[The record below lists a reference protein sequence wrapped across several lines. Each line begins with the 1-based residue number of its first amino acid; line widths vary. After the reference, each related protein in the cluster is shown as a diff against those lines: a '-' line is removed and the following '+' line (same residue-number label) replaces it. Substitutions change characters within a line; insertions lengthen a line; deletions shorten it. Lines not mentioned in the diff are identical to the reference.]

1 MSCNLPGGL
10 RVKGPGEANLIR
22 VDDLKK
28 TYGQN
33 VAVDGISFQA
43 AKGEIFGLLG
53 PNGAGKTTTI
63 SIISG
68 LLEATTGTVM
78 VDGRAMS
85 PTASGVKKSMGVVPQ
100 EIALYE
106 ELSAR
111 ENLRFWGGLYDMSGS
126 RLTQRVAE
134 VLDLVGLADRAGD
147 AVKTYS
153 GGMKRRLN
161 LGLGLVHEPGLLLL
175 DEPTVGV
182 DPQARLSILDVIRA
196 AAREGTTVLYTTHYM
211 QEAEELCHRL
221 AILDHG
227 KILAEGSVDE
237 LKKMVGEG
245 EVVTVHGN
253 FTAQQMHLALEGH
266 PHVRTISLEDHK
278 AMLAVAGDGGSARL
292 LQDLLGQ
299 ALEVNGVNVR
309 PPSLEQVF
317 IKLTGRD
324 LRD

>member
-1 MSCNLPGGL
+1 
-10 RVKGPGEANLIR
+10 LIR
-22 VDDLKK
+22 VDDLRKN
-28 TYGQN
+28 YGQN
-33 VAVDGISFQA
+33 KAVDGISFHA
-43 AKGEIFGLLG
+43 GTGEIFGLLG

-68 LLEATTGTVM
+68 LLEATSGTVM
-78 VDGRAMS
+78 VNGQAMS
-85 PTASGVKKSMGVVPQ
+85 PTASTVKKSMGVVPQ
-100 EIALYE
+100 ETALYE
-106 ELSAR
+106 ELTAR
-111 ENLRFWGGLYDMSGS
+111 ENLRFWGGLYDMSGA
-126 RLTQRVAE
+126 RLRERVGE
-134 VLDLVGLADRAGD
+134 VLALIGLSDRADD

-161 LGLGLVHEPGLLLL
+161 LGLGLIHEPQVLLL

-196 AAREGTTVLYTTHYM
+196 AARKGTTVLYTTHYM

-227 KILAEGSVDE
+227 KILAEGTVDE

-245 EVVTVHGN
+245 EIVTVRGN
-253 FTAQQMHLALEGH
+253 FTAQQMHRALEGH
-266 PHVRTISLEDHK
+266 PHVRTVSLEDRQ
-278 AMLAVAGDGGSARL
+278 AVLAVTGDGGSARL

-299 ALEVNGVNVR
+299 ALEVDGVNVR

>member
-1 MSCNLPGGL
+1 
-10 RVKGPGEANLIR
+10 
-22 VDDLKK
+22 
-28 TYGQN
+28 
-33 VAVDGISFQA
+33 
-43 AKGEIFGLLG
+43 
-53 PNGAGKTTTI
+53 
-63 SIISG
+63 
-68 LLEATTGTVM
+68 M

>member
-1 MSCNLPGGL
+1 M
-10 RVKGPGEANLIR
+10 IR

-28 TYGQN
+28 NYGQH

-68 LLEATTGTVM
+68 LLEATSGTVT
-78 VDGRAMS
+78 VDGRTMS
-85 PTASGVKKSMGVVPQ
+85 PTASSVKKVMGVVPQ
-100 EIALYE
+100 ETALYE
-106 ELSAR
+106 ELTAR

-126 RLTQRVAE
+126 RLKKRVGE
-134 VLDLVGLADRAGD
+134 VLELIGLIDRSDD

-161 LGLGLVHEPGLLLL
+161 LGLGLVHEPRLLLL

-182 DPQARLSILDVIRA
+182 DPQARLSILDVIRE
-196 AAREGTTVLYTTHYM
+196 AARNGTTVLYTTHYM
-211 QEAEELCHRL
+211 QEAEELCQRL

-227 KILAEGSVDE
+227 KILAEGTVDE

-245 EVVTVHGN
+245 EIVTVRGS
-253 FTAQQMHLALEGH
+253 FTAQQMHRALEGH
-266 PHVRTISLEDHK
+266 PHVHAVSLEDHQ
-278 AMLAVAGDGGSARL
+278 AMLSVAGDGGTARL

-299 ALEVNGVNVR
+299 DLEVNGVNVQ

-317 IKLTGRD
+317 IKLTGRE

>member
-1 MSCNLPGGL
+1 M
-10 RVKGPGEANLIR
+10 IR

-28 TYGQN
+28 TYGQH

-68 LLEATTGTVM
+68 LLEATSGTVT
-78 VDGRAMS
+78 VDGRTMS
-85 PTASGVKKSMGVVPQ
+85 PTASSVKKVMGVVPQ
-100 EIALYE
+100 ETALYE
-106 ELSAR
+106 ELTAR

-126 RLTQRVAE
+126 RLKKRVGE
-134 VLDLVGLADRAGD
+134 VLELIGLIDRSDD

-161 LGLGLVHEPGLLLL
+161 LGLGLVHEPRLLLL

-182 DPQARLSILDVIRA
+182 DPQARLSILDVIRE
-196 AAREGTTVLYTTHYM
+196 AARNGTTVLYTTHYM
-211 QEAEELCHRL
+211 QEAEELCQRL

-227 KILAEGSVDE
+227 KILAEGTVDE

-245 EVVTVHGN
+245 EIVTVRGS
-253 FTAQQMHLALEGH
+253 FTAQQMHQALEGH
-266 PHVRTISLEDHK
+266 PHVHAVSLEDHQ
-278 AMLAVAGDGGSARL
+278 AMLSVAGDGGTARL

-299 ALEVNGVNVR
+299 DLEVNGVNVQ

-317 IKLTGRD
+317 IKLTGRE

>member
-1 MSCNLPGGL
+1 M
-10 RVKGPGEANLIR
+10 IR
-22 VDDLKK
+22 VDDLRKN
-28 TYGQN
+28 YGQN
-33 VAVDGISFQA
+33 KAVDGISFHA
-43 AKGEIFGLLG
+43 GTGEIFGLLG

-68 LLEATTGTVM
+68 LLEATSGTVM
-78 VDGRAMS
+78 VNGQAMS
-85 PTASGVKKSMGVVPQ
+85 PTASTVKKSMGVVPQ
-100 EIALYE
+100 ETALYE
-106 ELSAR
+106 ELTAR

-126 RLTQRVAE
+126 RLRERAGE
-134 VLDLVGLADRAGD
+134 VLALIGLSDRADD

-161 LGLGLVHEPGLLLL
+161 LGLGLIHEPQVLLL

-196 AAREGTTVLYTTHYM
+196 AARKGTTVLYTTHYM

-227 KILAEGSVDE
+227 KILAEGTVDE

-245 EVVTVHGN
+245 EIVTVRGN
-253 FTAQQMHLALEGH
+253 FTAQQMHRALEGH
-266 PHVRTISLEDHK
+266 PHVRTVSLEDRQ
-278 AMLAVAGDGGSARL
+278 AVLAVTGDGGSARL

-299 ALEVNGVNVR
+299 ALEVDGVNVR

>member
-1 MSCNLPGGL
+1 M
-10 RVKGPGEANLIR
+10 IR

-28 TYGQN
+28 TYGQH

-43 AKGEIFGLLG
+43 AEGEIFGLLG

-63 SIISG
+63 SIIAG
-68 LLEATTGTVM
+68 LLEATSGTVT
-78 VDGRAMS
+78 VDGRTMS
-85 PTASGVKKSMGVVPQ
+85 PTASSVKKVMGVVPQ
-100 EIALYE
+100 ETALYE
-106 ELSAR
+106 ELTAR

-126 RLTQRVAE
+126 RLKKRVGE
-134 VLDLVGLADRAGD
+134 VLELIGLIDRSDD

-161 LGLGLVHEPGLLLL
+161 LGLGLVHEPRLLLL

-182 DPQARLSILDVIRA
+182 DPQARLSILDVIRE
-196 AAREGTTVLYTTHYM
+196 AARNGTTVLYTTHYM
-211 QEAEELCHRL
+211 QEAEELCQRL

-227 KILAEGSVDE
+227 KILAEGTVDE

-245 EVVTVHGN
+245 EIVTVRGS
-253 FTAQQMHLALEGH
+253 FTAQQMHRALEGH
-266 PHVRTISLEDHK
+266 PHVRAVSLEDHQ
-278 AMLAVAGDGGSARL
+278 AMLAVAADGGTARL

-299 ALEVNGVNVR
+299 DLEVNGVNVQ

-317 IKLTGRD
+317 IKLTGRE

>member
-1 MSCNLPGGL
+1 
-10 RVKGPGEANLIR
+10 
-22 VDDLKK
+22 
-28 TYGQN
+28 
-33 VAVDGISFQA
+33 
-43 AKGEIFGLLG
+43 
-53 PNGAGKTTTI
+53 GKTTTI

-68 LLEATTGTVM
+68 LLEATSGTVM
-78 VDGRAMS
+78 VNGQAMS
-85 PTASGVKKSMGVVPQ
+85 PTASTVKKSMGVVPQ
-100 EIALYE
+100 ETALYE
-106 ELSAR
+106 ELTAR
-111 ENLRFWGGLYDMSGS
+111 ENLRFWGGLYDMSGA
-126 RLTQRVAE
+126 RLRERAGE
-134 VLDLVGLADRAGD
+134 VLALIGLSDRADD

-161 LGLGLVHEPGLLLL
+161 LGLGLIHEPQVLLL

-196 AAREGTTVLYTTHYM
+196 AARKGTTVLYTTHYM

-227 KILAEGSVDE
+227 KILAEGTVDE

-245 EVVTVHGN
+245 EIVTVRGN
-253 FTAQQMHLALEGH
+253 FTAQQMHRALEGH
-266 PHVRTISLEDHK
+266 PHVRTVSLEDRQ
-278 AMLAVAGDGGSARL
+278 AVLAVTGDGGSARL

-299 ALEVNGVNVR
+299 ALEVDGVNVR

>member
-1 MSCNLPGGL
+1 M
-10 RVKGPGEANLIR
+10 IR
-22 VDDLKK
+22 VDDLRKN
-28 TYGQN
+28 YGQN
-33 VAVDGISFQA
+33 KAVDGISFHA
-43 AKGEIFGLLG
+43 GTGEIFGLLG

-68 LLEATTGTVM
+68 LLEATSGTVM
-78 VDGRAMS
+78 VNGQAMS
-85 PTASGVKKSMGVVPQ
+85 PTASTVKKSMGVVPQ
-100 EIALYE
+100 ETALYE
-106 ELSAR
+106 ELTAR
-111 ENLRFWGGLYDMSGS
+111 ENLRFWGGLYDMSGA
-126 RLTQRVAE
+126 RLRERVGE
-134 VLDLVGLADRAGD
+134 VLALIGLSDRADD

-161 LGLGLVHEPGLLLL
+161 LGLGLIHEPQVLLL

-196 AAREGTTVLYTTHYM
+196 AARKGTTVLYTTHYM

-227 KILAEGSVDE
+227 KILAEGTVDE

-245 EVVTVHGN
+245 EIVTVRGN
-253 FTAQQMHLALEGH
+253 FTAQQMHRALEGH
-266 PHVRTISLEDHK
+266 PHVRTVSLEDRQ
-278 AMLAVAGDGGSARL
+278 AVLAVTGDGGSARL

-299 ALEVNGVNVR
+299 ALEVDGVNVR

>member
-1 MSCNLPGGL
+1 
-10 RVKGPGEANLIR
+10 LIR

>member
-1 MSCNLPGGL
+1 MS
-10 RVKGPGEANLIR
+10 RGEAELIR

-28 TYGQN
+28 SYGQN

-43 AKGEIFGLLG
+43 GKGEIFGLLG

-68 LLEATTGTVM
+68 LLEATSGTVT
-78 VDGRAMS
+78 VDGQVMS
-85 PTASGVKKSMGVVPQ
+85 PTASTVKKSMGVVPQ
-100 EIALYE
+100 ETALYE
-106 ELSAR
+106 ELTAR

-126 RLTQRVAE
+126 RLKKRVGE
-134 VLDLVGLADRAGD
+134 VLALIGLSDRADD

-161 LGLGLVHEPGLLLL
+161 LGLGLVHEPQLLLL

-182 DPQARLSILDVIRA
+182 DPQARLSILEVIRQA
-196 AAREGTTVLYTTHYM
+196 AQRGTTVLYTTHYM

-227 KILAEGSVDE
+227 KILAEGTVDE
-237 LKKMVGEG
+237 LKRMVGEG
-245 EVVTVHGN
+245 EVVTMTGN
-253 FTAQQMHLALEGH
+253 FTAEQMHQALESH
-266 PHVRTISLEDHK
+266 AHVRTVSLEDHQ
-278 AMLAVAGDGGSARL
+278 AILSVAGDGGSARL

-299 ALEVNGVNVR
+299 DLKVNGVSVR